1 LIQIEY
7 FRGVNAIQF
16 PLSRVT
22 IAFIFGILFA
32 NFVKIDSIWA
42 TFLIAISFILFCYNY
57 FWTQKQFS
65 QNNLFGFSTY
75 FLSFSIG
82 VFSLMIHS
90 GWNQKN
96 NYIHHIQF
104 FEKPYELEVVVREK
118 LKTTSFSQRYIA
130 IVKSVDSKDCSGKII
145 LNFNKK
151 SIPRDIRIGTQFKLF
166 TPLISH
172 KPPLN
177 PNQFDYGKYLTT
189 KSILAQCY
197 LDEGS
202 IQIHKE
208 TLKDAFYYSDVLR
221 TKLLTNLY
229 KAHFRP
235 TELNV
240 LAALILGQQQD
251 ISQDIVHDYQM
262 AGAIHILSVSG
273 LHVGFIVI
281 FIGFLLKFLP
291 KTKWSNYFKLAIIL
305 ISLWGFAFIAGL
317 SPSVIRSVTMFS
329 FIAIGMHLK
338 RKTNAFHTLLVS
350 LLLILLFEPS
360 FLFDVGFQLSYL
372 ALFFILWM
380 QPLLVSIWQPEN
392 KITGY
397 FWNILTVSFAA
408 QLGTLPLSI
417 YYFHQFPGLFFV
429 TNLVVI
435 PFLSGIMALGLL
447 LMALSLFDITPFFLV
462 NTVENLIS
470 GLNLII
476 NKVAS
481 FDQFVFTGIPLN
493 EWMAITLYLAIIAF
507 VLYFSKPDFRR
518 IIFVF
523 ISLILLQACYFY
535 THWKTQTQ
543 KEWIV
548 FNVKKTTLIT
558 DRNEDKISVYKDF
571 TTIKNNPLDPYLV
584 ANYSKVIHEN
594 TIPNLM
600 YVLNKKIVIV
610 DSLGF
615 YPRNVQPDIMLLRK
629 SPRINLDR
637 VFKTCK
643 PKLVIADASNFKSY
657 TTLWKSTC
665 IKEKIPFH
673 NTYEKGFYKL
683 EK

>member
-1 LIQIEY
+1 M
-7 FRGVNAIQF
+7 NAIQF
-16 PLSRVT
+16 PISRVT

-32 NFVKIDSIWA
+32 NFVKIESIWA
-42 TFLIAISFILFCYNY
+42 TLLIAISFILFCCIY
-57 FWTQKQFS
+57 FWAQKQFT

-82 VFSLMIHS
+82 IFSLIIHS
-90 GWNQKN
+90 GWNQKG
-96 NYIHHIQF
+96 NYIYHIQS
-104 FEKPYELEVVVREK
+104 FEQPHEIEVVVREK

-130 IVKSVDSKDCSGKII
+130 IVKRIDTKDCSGKIL
-145 LNFNKK
+145 LNFNRK
-151 SIPRDIRIGTQFKLF
+151 SFQNDIRIGTQFKIL
-166 TPLISH
+166 TTLIRH
-172 KPPLN
+172 QPPLN

-189 KSILAQCY
+189 KSIVTQCY
-197 LDEGS
+197 LDGAT
-202 IQIHKE
+202 IQMHKD
-208 TLKDAFYYSDVLR
+208 LIKDAFYYSDVLR
-221 TKLLTNLY
+221 SKLLKNLQ
-229 KAHFRP
+229 KAHFRS

-251 ISQDIVHDYQM
+251 ISQDIVYDYQM

-273 LHVGFIVI
+273 LHVGFIVL
-281 FIGFLLKFLP
+281 FIGFLLKLLP

-329 FIAIGMHLK
+329 FIAIGMNLK
-338 RKTNAFHTLLVS
+338 RKTNAFHTLFVS

-372 ALFFILWM
+372 ALFFILWL
-380 QPLLVSIWQPEN
+380 QPLFLSIWQPEN

-429 TNLVVI
+429 TNLIVI
-435 PFLSGIMALGLL
+435 PFLNGIMALGLV
-447 LMALSLFDITPFFLV
+447 LMAFSLFDISPLFLV
-462 NTVENLIS
+462 NTVEKLIAV
-470 GLNLII
+470 LNLII

-493 EWMAITLYLAIIAF
+493 AWMVFTLYLVLIAF
-507 VLYFSKPDFRR
+507 VLCFSKPVFKR
-518 IIFVF
+518 FVF
-523 ISLILLQACYFY
+523 VFLTIILLQSCYFY
-535 THWKTQTQ
+535 SRWEIQSQ

-548 FNVKKTTLIT
+548 FNVKKTTLIAE
-558 DRNEDKISVYKDF
+558 RNGNKVNLFKDNNS
-571 TTIKNNPLDPYLV
+571 IKNNPIEPYLV
-584 ANYSKVIHEN
+584 ANFSKVINEKK
-594 TIPNLM
+594 IPKLM
-600 YVLNKKIVIV
+600 FVFNKKIVII
-610 DSLGF
+610 DSLGM
-615 YPRNVQPDIMLLRK
+615 YPRNVQPDIMLLRQ
-629 SPRINLDR
+629 SPRINLNR

-643 PKLVIADASNFKSY
+643 PKLVIADASNYKSY
-657 TTLWKSTC
+657 SALWKSTC